1 MEQQEIQDFLE
12 LVFTVTDYLIAVFFI
27 WLGHKRHWHWLII
40 NREIGK
46 KDFIIQCIPLAVF
59 QIALAM
65 VEKNTFLFS
74 ENHILIY
81 GGVFCIICAL
91 VKAFTICAMLQRGNK
106 IIGGS
111 MHVKI
116 IVGIIILLDI
126 VDWLK
131 AKCFLADVYICIL
144 QKIKTHQCMKKQL
157 DFILT

>member
-91 VKAFTICAMLQRGNK
+91 AKAFTICAMLQRGNK

-131 AKCFLADVYICIL
+131 AKCFFAACVYLYLAKDKDSSMYEE
-144 QKIKTHQCMKKQL
+144 TA
-157 DFILT
+157 